1 MVLIISRAFPVE
13 ECSDLSLRLIGE
25 AGVAVDSLDAQPEYD
40 VYGML
45 SQIFDLAQQHV
56 QDIGIN

>member
-1 MVLIISRAFPVE
+1 MVLIISRAFPAE

-25 AGVAVDSLDAQPEYD
+25 AGVAVDSLDVQPEYD
-40 VYGML
+40 MYGVL

-56 QDIGIN
+56 QDIGTN

>member
-1 MVLIISRAFPVE
+1 MVLIISRAFPDE

-25 AGVAVDSLDAQPEYD
+25 AGVAVDSLNAQLEDD
-40 VYGML
+40 VYGVL
-45 SQIFDLAQQHV
+45 RQIFDLAQRHV